1 MNKRIKEMNKRIE
14 DLDQTTVEM
23 IQERLV
29 SIYQKEGKIT
39 ERQLL
44 RLSAFTGIDYSTIV
58 EIYKGISFLQES
70 GLRAKA

>member
-1 MNKRIKEMNKRIE
+1 MNRGIK
-14 DLDQTTVEM
+14 DLDKTTVEM

-58 EIYKGISFLQES
+58 EIYRGISFLQES
-70 GLRAKA
+70 GLRAEA